1 MIPVCEPLLD
11 GNEKK
16 YVDDCLNSG
25 WISSAG
31 KYVTE
36 FEEKFA
42 KYCGCK
48 YGVTTTSGTTAL
60 HLALA
65 SLGIG
70 PGDEVI
76 VPTFTIA
83 ACAFAVLYTGATP
96 VFVDCDPVT
105 YNIDPEKMQE
115 AITDRTRAI
124 MPVHIYGHMAEMDK
138 IMEIVKGKNIFVV
151 EDAAEAHGSEIN
163 GRRAGSI
170 GHVGCFSFYGNK
182 CLTTGEGGMLVTYD
196 GMIAAKAQ
204 QLKDLA
210 HSRDKRFLHMDIGY
224 NYRMC
229 NTNAAIGV
237 AQLESLDYHIE
248 LRRQHAVRYTEQ
260 LARLVSV
267 PVELPGYLNTYWMYA
282 ILLKN
287 QTQRDGLLRY
297 LDKVGIG
304 TRTFFIPMNQQ
315 PILDYLCVG
324 QKFPIADNISKRGL
338 YLPSGTGLSD
348 GEIDVV
354 CDAVKEYLRCI

>member
-1 MIPVCEPLLD
+1 
-11 GNEKK
+11 
-16 YVDDCLNSG
+16 
-25 WISSAG
+25 
-31 KYVTE
+31 
-36 FEEKFA
+36 
-42 KYCGCK
+42 
-48 YGVTTTSGTTAL
+48 
-60 HLALA
+60 
-65 SLGIG
+65 
-70 PGDEVI
+70 
-76 VPTFTIA
+76 
-83 ACAFAVLYTGATP
+83 
-96 VFVDCDPVT
+96 
-105 YNIDPEKMQE
+105 
-115 AITDRTRAI
+115 
-124 MPVHIYGHMAEMDK
+124 
-138 IMEIVKGKNIFVV
+138 
-151 EDAAEAHGSEIN
+151 
-163 GRRAGSI
+163 
-170 GHVGCFSFYGNK
+170 
-182 CLTTGEGGMLVTYD
+182 
-196 GMIAAKAQ
+196 
-204 QLKDLA
+204 
-210 HSRDKRFLHMDIGY
+210 MDIGY

-260 LARLVSV
+260 LARLVPV

-287 QTQRDGLLRY
+287 QTQRDGLMRY

-354 CDAVKEYLRCI
+354 CDAVKEYLKCT

>member
-65 SLGIG
+65 ALGIG

-138 IMEIVKGKNIFVV
+138 IMEIVKDKNIFVWRMQQRHTDRKLMADEPGV
-151 EDAAEAHGSEIN
+151 LVMWDASRFMGTSVSRPEK
-163 GRRAGSI
+163 
-170 GHVGCFSFYGNK
+170 VGCW
-182 CLTTGEGGMLVTYD
+182 
-196 GMIAAKAQ
+196 
-204 QLKDLA
+204 
-210 HSRDKRFLHMDIGY
+210 SRM
-224 NYRMC
+224 
-229 NTNAAIGV
+229 TA
-237 AQLESLDYHIE
+237 
-248 LRRQHAVRYTEQ
+248 
-260 LARLVSV
+260 
-267 PVELPGYLNTYWMYA
+267 
-282 ILLKN
+282 
-287 QTQRDGLLRY
+287 
-297 LDKVGIG
+297 
-304 TRTFFIPMNQQ
+304 
-315 PILDYLCVG
+315 
-324 QKFPIADNISKRGL
+324 
-338 YLPSGTGLSD
+338 
-348 GEIDVV
+348 
-354 CDAVKEYLRCI
+354 